1 MDDGC
6 GHPINLLNE
15 NQEESHHFKTKTKKK
30 LYVNKLQSSNSQ
42 SSIYKL
48 NPRDDKT

>member
-15 NQEESHHFKTKTKKK
+15 NQEESHHFKTKKKK
-30 LYVNKLQSSNSQ
+30 NYMLINYNHQTVSRTSTN
-42 SSIYKL
+42 
-48 NPRDDKT
+48 